1 MSSAWVGDVL
11 VVQAGHATTTVVVY
25 MSSNRHTTHATR
37 SARQLA
43 VRWCVQATPGCTATP
58 AVALPTPPE
67 CGGMRTPNVNTEE
80 STLERTKPT
89 ILCSWTT
96 QQPQKSRVQ
105 SDRPDDTPQEAN
117 GGYVA
122 GRAASKHRDLLWS
135 VAASVSEGCFIVF
148 PGTCRFPSGVSMST
162 EGDSVLEIAE
172 RFWNGAVVKDAVSPM
187 HAANH
192 SLHEFRP
199 GLAFFMTFANVV
211 VVDTDDGMSRGH
223 GVPTPSLCLCVCAW
237 VMITPSHCQG
247 LCWWT
252 AVLSSSR

>member
-11 VVQAGHATTTVVVY
+11 VVEAGHATTTVVVY

-43 VRWCVQATPGCTATP
+43 VRRCVQATPGFTATP

-148 PGTCRFPSGVSMST
+148 PGTCRVSSGVSMST
-162 EGDSVLEIAE
+162 DGDSVLEIAE

-223 GVPTPSLCLCVCAW
+223 GVPTPSLCLCVCAG
-237 VMITPSHCQG
+237 S
-247 LCWWT
+247 
-252 AVLSSSR
+252 